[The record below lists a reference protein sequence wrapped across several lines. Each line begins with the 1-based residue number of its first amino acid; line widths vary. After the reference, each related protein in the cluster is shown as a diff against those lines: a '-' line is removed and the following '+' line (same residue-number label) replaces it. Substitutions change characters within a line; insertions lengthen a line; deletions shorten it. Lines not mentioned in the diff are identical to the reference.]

1 MPVGPATI
9 ILTCSAGQRVLTCI
23 KPGGPLW
30 PRLGQPFEAA
40 EEIISMVK
48 RARPALAGAGPTACA
63 GRTRS
68 FGAHRGMA
76 RRVAQIMED

>member
-1 MPVGPATI
+1 
-9 ILTCSAGQRVLTCI
+9 
-23 KPGGPLW
+23 
-30 PRLGQPFEAA
+30 
-40 EEIISMVK
+40 MVK